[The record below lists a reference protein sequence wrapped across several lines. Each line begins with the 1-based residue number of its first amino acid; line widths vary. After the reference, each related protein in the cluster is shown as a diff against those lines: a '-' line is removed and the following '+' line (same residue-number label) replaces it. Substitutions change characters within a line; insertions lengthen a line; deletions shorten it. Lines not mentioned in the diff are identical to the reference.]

1 MKKIDACIEK
11 LSSMENWDAFLMD
24 ESGLPG
30 PRANLELA
38 QAVAVAGNE
47 EVFLSLLSYTPEK
60 APVNTPEEFLFF
72 CGTLGLGRLLV
83 QGKTEYLETLRVLAS
98 DPRWRTREAVAMALQ
113 IYGQEHMTE
122 LIDEMK
128 KWAQGNAYE
137 KRAAAAALC
146 EPELLKQKEHVSS
159 LLRILDGITA
169 SLCSAADRKD
179 EGFIALKKGM
189 AYCWSVAAVGN
200 PEEGKKLLEQWATS
214 EDKDVRWV
222 IRENLKKK
230 RLERMDPQWT
240 ALWRQKM
247 GI

>member
-1 MKKIDACIEK
+1 MKKIEAYIEK
-11 LSSMENWDAFLMD
+11 LTNMDNWDAYLMN

-30 PRANLELA
+30 PRGNLELA

-47 EVFLSLLSYTPEK
+47 AVFLSLLSYTPEK

-72 CGTLGLGRLLV
+72 CGALGLGRLV
-83 QGKTEYLETLRVLAS
+83 EQGKTEYLETLRALAS

-113 IYGQEHMTE
+113 IYGEKHMDE
-122 LIDEMK
+122 LIEEME
-128 KWAQGNAYE
+128 KWAEGNPYE
-137 KRAAAAALC
+137 QRAAAAALC
-146 EPELLKQKEHVSS
+146 EPKLLKQKEHVSS
-159 LLRILDGITA
+159 VLRILDGITA
-169 SLCSAADRKD
+169 SLCSTVDRKD
-179 EGFIALKKGM
+179 ESFIALKKGM

-200 PEEGKKLLEQWATS
+200 PEQGKKQLEKWATC
-214 EDKDVRWV
+214 EDKDIRWV

-240 ALWRQKM
+240 VLWRRIM